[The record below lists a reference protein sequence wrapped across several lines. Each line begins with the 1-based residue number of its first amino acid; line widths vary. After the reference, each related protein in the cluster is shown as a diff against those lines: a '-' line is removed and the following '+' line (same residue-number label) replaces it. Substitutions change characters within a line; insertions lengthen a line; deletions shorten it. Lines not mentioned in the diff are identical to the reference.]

1 MLWQFYLDWQA
12 CQQYMCSINDGEST
26 FELQDVIE
34 CNSIPSDL
42 PEVATPDVASAHS
55 HLRGIA
61 LYLPALEPSKKL
73 ELLIGHDIPEIHHVH
88 EQSLGDKG
96 KPFRSKTATRMGDYR
111 KSASGQSECPHRNQ
125 FRKTHVLNDGRST
138 TFPLCEYNIKISDLK
153 DDIFVRTSNDSKVAP
168 SVEDKQFLSL
178 MKSDFQLD
186 DTGYWSAPLKVV
198 QQK

>member
-1 MLWQFYLDWQA
+1 MTGRLANDI
-12 CQQYMCSINDGEST
+12 CVRSIDGEST

-34 CNSIPSDL
+34 CDSIPSDL
-42 PEVATPDVASAHS
+42 PEVTTPDVASAHS
-55 HLRGIA
+55 HLRRIA
-61 LYLPALEPSKKL
+61 PYLPALEPSIKV
-73 ELLIGHDIPEIHHVH
+73 ELLIGRGIPEIHHVH
-88 EQSLGDKG
+88 EQILGDKG
-96 KPFRSKTATRMGDYR
+96 KLFAQKLPLGWVIIGEVCLGKVHAPTEISV
-111 KSASGQSECPHRNQ
+111 C
-125 FRKTHVLNDGRST
+125 KTHVLDDGRST
-138 TFPLCEYNIKISDLK
+138 TFPLCEHNIEISDLK